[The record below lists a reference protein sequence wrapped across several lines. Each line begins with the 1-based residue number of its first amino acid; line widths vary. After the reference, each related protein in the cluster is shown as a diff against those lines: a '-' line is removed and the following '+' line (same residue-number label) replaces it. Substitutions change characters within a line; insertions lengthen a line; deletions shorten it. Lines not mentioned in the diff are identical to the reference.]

1 MLDAFE
7 ERRHHVGFDSKTD
20 SEALQRPQERQ
31 KSTSRYANKPITQ
44 LFLSLHIILD
54 IYCIYIWALL
64 TLNAIEKERKRKE
77 TFEAAAARVDIHLE
91 TQVGSMASVLYVFRS
106 AGSRPISLARR
117 EGLVSIIQ
125 SRQIRLKKSILAQ
138 SFIDTNRDGYRGPK
152 FTTKERKQP
161 KEDEIFY
168 TGKML
173 SSVLCVYY
181 RSLHDHHRRRGKC
194 NREKVNAVFL
204 LASIFALALR
214 HRFGAG
220 RDWNVSLNVEAAPMM
235 IWGARGVSFPH
246 VVYYYYKTNSLYNTR
261 SFIDLSDPPATLV
274 GSAIQWA

>member
-54 IYCIYIWALL
+54 IYCIYMG
-64 TLNAIEKERKRKE
+64 AI
-77 TFEAAAARVDIHLE
+77 DIECL
-91 TQVGSMASVLYVFRS
+91 LYVFRG

-194 NREKVNAVFL
+194 NREKVNALFL

-220 RDWNVSLNVEAAPMM
+220 RDWNVSLNVE
-235 IWGARGVSFPH
+235 GARGVSFPH

-274 GSAIQWA
+274 GSAIQ